1 MPWKRLLGLL
11 DRLPSTELNSWY
23 TNLLANADG
32 LDPIGLAMLGGRL
45 ASTPGLAFLAGYQAA
60 LRALWP
66 AAPLSLGAFCVTE
79 RRSVRPADL
88 STRLNDGHL
97 QGCKDFVTA
106 GTAAD
111 WYLVAARSEP
121 AGEAPRLKLCMMHK
135 TAPGVRLEEL
145 PPLPML
151 ADIPHARLYL
161 ADAAADVLPGDGWD
175 DYVKPFRSI
184 EDLHVLMALTAW
196 LYGVGL
202 DCGWP
207 RHLQLRLAG
216 LLATGAELAR
226 HDAKDPV
233 THVLLAGL
241 FAQSDGLEAE
251 LDAALASTPQPWAGL
266 WRRDRSLLKLAAA
279 ARGKRLDK
287 ALGMLGLG
295 L

>member
-1 MPWKRLLGLL
+1 MPWNRLLGPL
-11 DRLPSTELNSWY
+11 DRLPATDLQTWY
-23 TNLLANADG
+23 ANLLAHADG
-32 LDPIGLAMLGGRL
+32 LAPIELAMLGGRL
-45 ASTPGLAFLAGYQAA
+45 AGTPGLAFLAGYQAA

-66 AAPLSLGAFCVTE
+66 AAPPSLGAFCVTE
-79 RRSVRPADL
+79 RRSLRPADL
-88 STRLNDGHL
+88 SARLDDGHL

-121 AGEAPRLKLCMMHK
+121 AGEAPRLALCRVNS
-135 TAPGVRLEEL
+135 TADGVRLEEL
-145 PPLPML
+145 PALPML
-151 ADIPHARLYL
+151 VDIPHARLHL
-161 ADAAADVLPGDGWD
+161 DGAAAEIMPGDGWD
-175 DYVKPFRSI
+175 EYVKPFRSI

-207 RHLQLRLAG
+207 RALQLRLAS
-216 LLATGAELAR
+216 LLTAGAELAR
-226 HDAKDPV
+226 HDLKAPV
-233 THVLLAGL
+233 AHVLLAGL

-251 LDAALASTPQPWAGL
+251 LDAALATTPQPWAGL

-287 ALGMLGLG
+287 ALESLGLVF
-295 L
+295 

>member
-1 MPWKRLLGLL
+1 MPWKRLLGPL
-11 DRLPSTELNSWY
+11 DRLPSTELQTWY
-23 TNLLANADG
+23 ADLLAHADG
-32 LDPIGLAMLGGRL
+32 LAPIGLAMLGGRL
-45 ASTPGLAFLAGYQAA
+45 ADTPGLAFLAGYQAA

-79 RRSVRPADL
+79 RRSLRPADL
-88 STRLNDGHL
+88 STRLDHGRL

-106 GTAAD
+106 GTLAD

-121 AGEAPRLKLCMMHK
+121 AGKAPRLTLCRVNSK
-135 TAPGVRLEEL
+135 VDGARLEEL
-145 PPLPML
+145 PALPML
-151 ADIPHARLYL
+151 VDIPHARLHL
-161 ADAAADVLPGDGWD
+161 TNAVAEVLPGDGWD

-202 DCGWP
+202 NCGWP
-207 RHLQLRLAG
+207 RELQLRLAG
-216 LLATGAELAR
+216 LLTAGAELAR

-241 FAQSDGLEAE
+241 FAQNDGLEAE
-251 LDAALASTPQPWAGL
+251 LEAALATTPQPWIGL

-287 ALGMLGLG
+287 ALEELGLAF
-295 L
+295 